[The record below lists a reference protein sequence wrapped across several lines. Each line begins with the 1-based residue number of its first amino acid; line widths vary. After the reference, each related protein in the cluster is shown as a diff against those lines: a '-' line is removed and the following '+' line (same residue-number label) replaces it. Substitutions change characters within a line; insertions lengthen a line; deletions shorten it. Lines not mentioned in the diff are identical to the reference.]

1 MKGSASFKGQEKKC
15 PAEREEDSQLN
26 KQNKIALK
34 IVLILLAW
42 IRIGRAASLTLLTR
56 KKSL

>member
-1 MKGSASFKGQEKKC
+1 MKGSASFKDQEKKC

-34 IVLILLAW
+34 ILNSPGLN
-42 IRIGRAASLTLLTR
+42 
-56 KKSL
+56 